1 MVSCMAWYHTAI
13 ASCDQGHHHLVLAST
28 IHSLLRFWYWKIAT
42 WTAPWLWHAEGFTW
56 LASCFRRYIATSSK
70 RLLCLNLKPPWKICA
85 QQLECNSSSKMWIFS
100 MIFSKRLLEM
110 RKNESCLFS
119 EREIYVYIPQKGLN
133 LFMPNSDVTCALRIK
148 WNMDGHGHKTWM
160 EEMNLWS
167 HDLHKSL
174 ARSRRQVQT
183 ASFPRDQ
190 RMWSHC
196 SDTHCFRRRHRFWTH
211 SASSSISL
219 PSCKWSIILE
229 DSIHLFHQ
237 TNCYQTIMIE
247 TCTVALSLNFAS
259 TIHTFLEGFSNPV
272 ALQKTQAAFGKS
284 RNLVL
289 IIVILRIICTLKA
302 AWQQWS
308 TESLF
313 TSNSESSTRHLTLCQ
328 APGASKSM

>member
-1 MVSCMAWYHTAI
+1 MCAATW
-13 ASCDQGHHHLVLAST
+13 ST
-28 IHSLLRFWYWKIAT
+28 IPVPRC
-42 WTAPWLWHAEGFTW
+42 GFYC
-56 LASCFRRYIATSSK
+56 SF
-70 RLLCLNLKPPWKICA
+70 
-85 QQLECNSSSKMWIFS
+85 EDV
-100 MIFSKRLLEM
+100 LEM
-110 RKNESCLFS
+110 RKNKSRLFS
-119 EREIYVYIPQKGLN
+119 ERDIYVYIPQKGSN
-133 LFMPNSDVTCALRIK
+133 LFMPKSDVTCALRIK
-148 WNMDGHGHKTWM
+148 VYMTQTWM

-167 HDLHKSL
+167 HDLHKNL
-174 ARSRRQVQT
+174 AWSRRQVQT

-196 SDTHCFRRRHRFWTH
+196 SDTHCFRRRHRFRTH

-302 AWQQWS
+302 A
-308 TESLF
+308 
-313 TSNSESSTRHLTLCQ
+313 
-328 APGASKSM
+328 